1 MLRGD
6 TGPYVLISGCLFGAV
21 ALAHLL
27 RALYGWAFVFG
38 PWEIPVAGSWFAAVL
53 AGGLFVWALRLV
65 RRGG

>member
-1 MLRGD
+1 VTRNQS
-6 TGPYVLISGCLFGAV
+6 GPYILISGCIFGAV

-27 RALYGWAFVFG
+27 RALYGWTFVFG
-38 PWEIPVAGSWFAAVL
+38 PWGIPAAGSWVVTVV